1 MLEATNACANTDL
14 HENDHEVSKVF
25 VDLCHIQHSSCVPIV
40 INESALCYSKDASH
54 NKQQAKN
61 SCDYSIRVVSEH
73 SVPIELPIQET
84 LQNNN
89 RTSNREHSNIRSETN
104 MQELFPSPHMS

>member
-61 SCDYSIRVVSEH
+61 KGRNGEARYSDDHDHAIRK
-73 SVPIELPIQET
+73 
-84 LQNNN
+84 
-89 RTSNREHSNIRSETN
+89 
-104 MQELFPSPHMS
+104 